1 MKTLLAIC
9 IISFIL
15 VILGLLRIVRNMINA
30 DIRYKSN
37 QIMDGVYT
45 SKRMKNYD
53 EIHLN

>member
-45 SKRMKNYD
+45 SKRMKKYD